1 ATSVVKSAVNAA
13 KKNLGIKSPS
23 RVYMKRGQ
31 DTGRGLEIGLDRQM
45 ATIPREARQLAEAG
59 IINPPDIPDINV
71 TTSTA
76 GTVSQNTVSP
86 VYNINI
92 YPQQTNFTA
101 QQLMREMERINR
113 LYGGRL

>member
-1 ATSVVKSAVNAA
+1 KT
-13 KKNLGIKSPS
+13 LGIKSPS
-23 RVYMKRGQ
+23 RVFMKIGQ
-31 DTGRGLEIGLDRQM
+31 DTGRGLEMGLERQM
-45 ATIPREARQLAEAG
+45 STIARKATQLAEAV
-59 IINPPDIPDINV
+59 IINPPDMPDINV
-71 TTSTA
+71 STSTA